1 MMLQQE
7 KPDDYVIATGRTHT
21 VRDLVKVAF
30 EHAELDWEK
39 HVETDPALI
48 RPAEVDLLIGDIS
61 KARKQLGWEPKV
73 SFEEL
78 IRMMVDADLE
88 NLGHKKI

>member
-1 MMLQQE
+1 
-7 KPDDYVIATGRTHT
+7 
-21 VRDLVKVAF
+21 
-30 EHAELDWEK
+30 
-39 HVETDPALI
+39 VETDPALI